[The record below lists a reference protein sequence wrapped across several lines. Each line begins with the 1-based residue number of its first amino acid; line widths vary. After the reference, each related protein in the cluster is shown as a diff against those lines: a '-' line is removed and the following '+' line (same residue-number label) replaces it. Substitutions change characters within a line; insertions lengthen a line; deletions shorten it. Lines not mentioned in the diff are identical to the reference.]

1 MANISK
7 PGQGL
12 LNEQGEEN
20 NYLAFG
26 QKNLLL
32 KNRNAGRLRSQ
43 QDKKALMQNLSMLQ
57 SQHREN
63 HEKLALLRQ
72 KI

>member
-7 PGQGL
+7 PRQGL
-12 LNEQGEEN
+12 LNEQGGEN